1 MYALN
6 TQAARQADE
15 RFGRIEQHG
24 AYTGVFLRA
33 EDITS
38 RNGARGIDFEF
49 ETAEKQ
55 SATFSVWTFDRQGKE
70 IPSSMKLVS
79 AMLTC
84 FALRNIEPQAVRVKK
99 WNRDVGA
106 RQEMDVE
113 GFPMLM
119 NKPIGVLFDTEDYQ
133 KNDGSLGSRVV
144 LAGFYRAADGLM
156 AGEILDKKVTGA
168 QLQKFI
174 GTLRHRPM
182 RQAQSQQSRQ
192 PEMAGAGG
200 GSFDYDV
207 PFAPAY
213 ARAAWSIA

>member
-15 RFGRIEQHG
+15 RFGRIDQLG

-38 RNGARGIDFEF
+38 QKGARGIDFEF

-55 SATFSVWTFDRQGKE
+55 AATFTIWTFDRQGKE

-79 AMLTC
+79 ALMTC
-84 FALRNIEPQAVRVKK
+84 FGVRNLELQPIRVKK
-99 WNRDVGA
+99 WNRDAGA

-113 GFPMLM
+113 GFPSMM
-119 NKPIGVLFDTEDYQ
+119 GKPIGILFDTEDYQ
-133 KNDGSLGSRVV
+133 KNDGGIGTRVV
-144 LAGFYRAADGLM
+144 IAGCYRAADGLM
-156 AGEILDKKVTGA
+156 AGEILDKKVNGT

-174 GTLRHRPM
+174 PTLRHRPM

-192 PEMAGAGG
+192 PEMAGAGAG
-200 GSFDYDV
+200 GFDDDI
-207 PFAPAY
+207 PF
-213 ARAAWSIA
+213 

>member
-55 SATFSVWTFDRQGKE
+55 SATFSIWTFDRQGKE

-106 RQEMDVE
+106 RQEMDID

-119 NKPIGVLFDTEDYQ
+119 SKPIGVLFDTEDYQ
-133 KNDGSLGSRVV
+133 KNDGGLGSRVV

-174 GTLRHRPM
+174 STLRHRPL
-182 RQAQSQQSRQ
+182 RQTNNQASRA
-192 PEMAGAGG
+192 PAAAGG
-200 GSFDYDV
+200 GFDDMDPDI
-207 PFAPAY
+207 PF
-213 ARAAWSIA
+213 